1 MDFEAVLFDLY
12 GTLGYVENP
21 ITSEEIS
28 DFLLEHGYDVYPQS
42 LDAASF
48 YVSMIDYPKYGYA
61 GWRAYLKQV
70 LRRLDI
76 EIDAETLKTLAK
88 LYAKRRSL
96 MLFQDAP
103 SAVRRVK
110 ALGLKTALVTTI
122 AHFCFRSALAPIREC
137 FDFIMTGYEA
147 GCEKSNPKMHKL
159 VLENLGV
166 SPTVAV
172 MIGDEQLVDIK
183 IPKRMGM
190 RTIFLDRRSETPR
203 KPDAADAKATTLPEA
218 IAILEKWLKG
228 MSPANVL

>member
-1 MDFEAVLFDLY
+1 MDLKAVLFDLH

-21 ITSEEIS
+21 LTSEQIS
-28 DFLLEHGYDVYPQS
+28 DFLLNHGCDVYPQS

-48 YVSMIDYPKYGYA
+48 YVSMIDYPKHGYA
-61 GWRAYLKQV
+61 DWSAYLKQV
-70 LRRLDI
+70 LRRLDV
-76 EIDAETLKTLAK
+76 EIDSETLKTLAK
-88 LYAKRRSL
+88 LYAKHQSL
-96 MLFQDAP
+96 TLFQDASP
-103 SAVRRVK
+103 TVRRVK

-122 AHFCFRSALAPIREC
+122 AHFCFRSALSPLREC

-166 SPTVAV
+166 SPTEAV
-172 MIGDEQLVDIK
+172 MIGDEPLVDIK

-190 RTIFLDRRSETPR
+190 HTIFLDRRSETPR
-203 KPDAADAKATTLPEA
+203 KPQAADAKATTLAEA
-218 IAILEKWLKG
+218 VTIIEKWLKG

>member
-1 MDFEAVLFDLY
+1 MDFEAVLFDLH
-12 GTLGYVENP
+12 GTIGYVKNP

-28 DFLLEHGYDVYPQS
+28 DFLLEHRCDVYPQS

-48 YVSMIDYPKYGYA
+48 YVSMIDYPKHGYA
-61 GWRAYLKQV
+61 DWGAYLKQV
-70 LRRLDI
+70 LRRLDV
-76 EIDAETLKTLAK
+76 EIDSEMLKALAK

-96 MLFQDAP
+96 TLFQDAP
-103 SAVRRVK
+103 PAVRRAK

-166 SPTVAV
+166 LPDAAV
-172 MIGDEQLVDIK
+172 MIGDEPLVDIK
-183 IPKRMGM
+183 IPKKMGM
-190 RTIFLDRRSETPR
+190 HTIFLDRRSKTRR
-203 KPDAADAKATTLPEA
+203 KPNAADAKATTLPEA
-218 IAILEKWLKG
+218 VAVIEKWLKG